1 MIASATTSSATATK
15 TSKEEKKESLENAA
29 VSSVMDTLEK
39 SGQEVSFKEEEETN
53 IEKIESCV
61 EDLFSKLHA
70 QFNDSQSILKT
81 LANNLKILH
90 KEVQKEKKE
99 LIKNAKKAKKIKKKK
114 TSVSGFAKPSII
126 SEKLADFLQVPKEEL
141 IARTD
146 ATKMVL
152 DYVKKNNLQNPDY
165 KKEILPDEKLRNL
178 LEPHFTKEDKLEY
191 FNIQKYLKYHF
202 LKE

>member
-15 TSKEEKKESLENAA
+15 TSIEEKKESLENSA

-126 SEKLADFLQVPKEEL
+126 SEKLADFLQVPKGEL

-152 DYVKKNNLQNPDY
+152 DYVKKNNLQNPDH